1 LRGIN
6 NKLNKKTMTKSEE
19 INQILHQHIRLV
31 FKDAINYKEL
41 IQALLDWNEKQLT
54 IHDVIVTLVCEHCE
68 SKSVTVGDGGLWCDD
83 CGKLTK
89 KAN

>member
-1 LRGIN
+1 
-6 NKLNKKTMTKSEE
+6 MTKSEE

-54 IHDVIVTLVCEHCE
+54 IHDVIVTLVCEYCE
-68 SKSVTVGDGGLWCDD
+68 SKSVTVGVGGLWCDD

>member
-1 LRGIN
+1 MI
-6 NKLNKKTMTKSEE
+6 KSEE

-54 IHDVIVTLVCEHCE
+54 IPDV
-68 SKSVTVGDGGLWCDD
+68 VGQSEQLAAIFEKMNGQHITMLEIGDYD
-83 CGKLTK
+83 KLAK
-89 KAN
+89 EMLSS